1 MLPPQTP
8 AEKITARLQHAA
20 TLGIPVLI
28 PGSNEPRVR
37 QASPPI
43 SPPAGSTS
51 ARPSVSDGLSDRGRL
66 EHEREGGG
74 SPGERRGVQR
84 GTAFARLS
92 RWLLRG
98 GTT

>member
-8 AEKITARLQHAA
+8 AEKTTARLQHAA
-20 TLGIPVLI
+20 TRGIPILI
-28 PGSNEPRVR
+28 PGSNELRVR

-51 ARPSVSDGLSDRGRL
+51 ARLPVSDSVSDRGRL

-74 SPGERRGVQR
+74 SAAERRGVRR
-84 GTAFARLS
+84 GTAMARLR
-92 RWLLRG
+92 RWLFLEG
-98 GTT
+98 